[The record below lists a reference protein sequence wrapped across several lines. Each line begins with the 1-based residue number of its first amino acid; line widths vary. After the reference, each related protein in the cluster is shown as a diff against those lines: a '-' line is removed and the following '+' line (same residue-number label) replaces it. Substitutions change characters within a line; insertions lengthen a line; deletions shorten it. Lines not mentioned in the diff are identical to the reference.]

1 MAFYKDVTGMNEI
14 DAINILN
21 SAGYRTI
28 QINRELSSEPA
39 GTVIA
44 QSPTYLSAPHVD
56 TATTI
61 VLTVSKGATDS
72 PVVDNNL
79 EGIN

>member
-1 MAFYKDVTGMNEI
+1 ME
-14 DAINILN
+14 AINILN
-21 SAGYRTI
+21 TAGYRTI

-44 QSPTYLSAPHVD
+44 QSPTYSSAPHVD

-61 VLTVSKGATDS
+61 VLTVSKGETDT
-72 PVVDNNL
+72 PVVDDGNVTIFISFPPRFKNYL
-79 EGIN
+79 